1 MKNFDWKRAVA
12 AFLII
17 IALDAVLEFF
27 SLILAGNHT
36 PWEWFFGIPFWIINF
51 PGLPF
56 LRHLRNA
63 SDGPAIVVIALA
75 IVLFSA
81 LLWAAAAG
89 YLLRRKKPNETLHS
103 TPR

>member
-1 MKNFDWKRAVA
+1 MKSFSWKRAVA
-12 AFLII
+12 TFLII
-17 IALDAVLEFF
+17 VAIDAVLEFF
-27 SLILAGNHT
+27 SLIGPENNT

-63 SDGPAIVVIALA
+63 SDGPAIVVMALA
-75 IVLFSA
+75 IVFFSA
-81 LLWAAAAG
+81 LLWAVAAG
-89 YLLRRKKPNETLHS
+89 YLLGRKKPNETLHS